1 MKTNLD
7 VLRLMDKDLV
17 AYLLYTI
24 YNAKDSDDENT
35 KSIFSSLESI
45 KEWLDFVVD
54 DTTEDVIEE
63 QVEG

>member
-24 YNAKDSDDENT
+24 YNAKNSDDENT